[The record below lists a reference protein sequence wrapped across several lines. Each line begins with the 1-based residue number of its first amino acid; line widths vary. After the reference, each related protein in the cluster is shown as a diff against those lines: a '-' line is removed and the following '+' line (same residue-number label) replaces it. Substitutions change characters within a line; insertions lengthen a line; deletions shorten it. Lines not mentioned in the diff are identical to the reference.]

1 MYPYATSK
9 LFRQQSPSSLLTF
22 ALIHIHSLSPFI
34 SSSAVTQVH
43 PTEFQRLAQNISTI
57 ADMIYNCTTG
67 KLSSKPPQR
76 PPKFSW
82 WSKDSAFGP
91 PRQPPVPTHPPP
103 PPPPPEAHE
112 AFSPAP
118 ISDESLS
125 GDRPRIPGMPTPFSS
140 PLHATHET
148 ETSAS
153 PAREDED
160 TVLDDA
166 PRIPG
171 MRE

>member
-67 KLSSKPPQR
+67 KFPSKPPQR
-76 PPKFSW
+76 PPKFNW
-82 WSKDSAFGP
+82 WSKDSTFGP
-91 PRQPPVPTHPPP
+91 PRQPPVPTHLPPP
-103 PPPPPEAHE
+103 WTSQTTACTY
-112 AFSPAP
+112 A
-118 ISDESLS
+118 
-125 GDRPRIPGMPTPFSS
+125 SS
-140 PLHATHET
+140 PTIS
-148 ETSAS
+148 TSSRNSRGAIS
-153 PAREDED
+153 RS
-160 TVLDDA
+160 
-166 PRIPG
+166 G
-171 MRE
+171 F